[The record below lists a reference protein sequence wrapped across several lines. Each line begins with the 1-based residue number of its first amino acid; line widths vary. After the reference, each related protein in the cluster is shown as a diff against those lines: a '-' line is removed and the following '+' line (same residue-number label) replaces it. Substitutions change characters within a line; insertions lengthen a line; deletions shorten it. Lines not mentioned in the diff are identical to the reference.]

1 MKYVVGLII
10 IIGLVVG
17 VYTYI
22 NKRKVV
28 PVINDPYALWC
39 DGEYAYFSP
48 GETNCFSINRNGE
61 KLGTSTDILGIH
73 FFGTVS
79 STTKLSLISVIIDDI
94 NIVSSVD
101 SVSIKENG
109 QFTVHSIIGDLL
121 FPEVEYA
128 TTSLRNLQS
137 FLYDKKDK
145 KFEYIDVR
153 HGSSVFYTVASTTH
167 VRTTQ

>member
-1 MKYVVGLII
+1 MKYVVGLIV

-17 VYTYI
+17 VYEYI
-22 NKRKVV
+22 NKKKVV
-28 PVINDPYALWC
+28 PIVYDPYALWC
-39 DGEYAYFSP
+39 DGEYEYFSP
-48 GETNCFSINRNGE
+48 GGTNCFSMNRNGE
-61 KLGTSTDILGIH
+61 RLGTSTDIDGLH
-73 FFGTVS
+73 FFGRVS
-79 STTKLSLISVIIDDI
+79 STTRLSLVSTIIDDV
-94 NIVSSVD
+94 NIFTTVNA
-101 SVSIKENG
+101 VSIKENG

-121 FPEVEYA
+121 FPEVDYA
-128 TTSLRNLQS
+128 TTSLKNLQS